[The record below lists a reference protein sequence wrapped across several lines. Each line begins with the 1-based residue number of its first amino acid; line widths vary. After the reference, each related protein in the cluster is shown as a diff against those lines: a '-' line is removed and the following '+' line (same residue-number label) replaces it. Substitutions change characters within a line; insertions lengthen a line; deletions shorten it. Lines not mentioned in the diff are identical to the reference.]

1 MAPKGLPPALLSRLT
16 AELALLR
23 DAPELRPGWPKAL
36 PPPAWTVPRPSARG
50 SRRRSRNGA
59 TSSLVRDP
67 ARVADGGHHAMTDS
81 ARPYRNPVRER
92 LRAGQPA
99 LGLGVRMCRS
109 ADIAR
114 IARGSGHDFLF
125 IDTQHAVFDIETIT
139 HIAQAADALG
149 IAPIVRVRSLG
160 DPDVP
165 LLLDNGV
172 TGIVF
177 PDISTADQARRAVE
191 IVRFPPVGRRSVAGG
206 YAQFDYR
213 AVPLAEATRRLDEGT
228 LLAVMIE
235 TPKGSRTWRRSRP
248 CRASTCCTSAPTTSW
263 SAWARPVSST
273 TPMPWRRRTG

>member
-1 MAPKGLPPALLSRLT
+1 
-16 AELALLR
+16 
-23 DAPELRPGWPKAL
+23 
-36 PPPAWTVPRPSARG
+36 
-50 SRRRSRNGA
+50 
-59 TSSLVRDP
+59 
-67 ARVADGGHHAMTDS
+67 MTDS

-125 IDTQHAVFDIETIT
+125 IDTQHAVFDLETIT

-213 AVPLAEATRRLDEGT
+213 AMPVAEATRRLDEGT

-235 TPKGSRTWRRSRP
+235 TPEGLENVEAIAAVPGIDVLHVGTNDLLVGMGKAGQFDHPDALAAQDRVIAAAKARGIAAGCGGNRDVARQAAAVQ
-248 CRASTCCTSAPTTSW
+248 RGALFLTTQTDVALLNAAAT
-263 SAWARPVSST
+263 AWAGGVRAALA
-273 TPMPWRRRTG
+273 RND